1 MLIQCAILAKQKSNM
16 DVSFVPVSKIC
27 ITNFAKQNT
36 TRNLFQFWKMVTLQS
51 VTAATD
57 VTADAVSRVG

>member
-1 MLIQCAILAKQKSNM
+1 MSAFFPII
-16 DVSFVPVSKIC
+16 SKIC

-36 TRNLFQFWKMVTLQS
+36 ARNLFQFWKKLTLYS

-57 VTADAVSRVG
+57 ENTDFNADPVTG